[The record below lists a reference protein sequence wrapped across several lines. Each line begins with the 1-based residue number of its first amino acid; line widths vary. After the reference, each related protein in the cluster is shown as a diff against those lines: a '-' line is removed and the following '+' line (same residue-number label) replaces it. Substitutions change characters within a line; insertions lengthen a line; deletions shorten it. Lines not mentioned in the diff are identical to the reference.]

1 MTERGKT
8 IGLAVSITLN
18 VVLICAIVAGL
29 YMARQAWRDR
39 MDRRGPPL
47 FETARTLPKADQD
60 RLRGQMRD
68 AARASKPEFHEAREL
83 RRKAA
88 RLAAAPTY
96 DRAAVLAAL
105 RAANAAEMRGRDRL
119 DERLSAVFEGLSPQA
134 RKTLAPGFEHRSRG
148 LRGRPGDGG
157 DRGHR
162 NEDKHDKAPA
172 TPAQPATLPDT
183 APAAAPA
190 T

>member
-1 MTERGKT
+1 MTDRGKT
-8 IGLAVSITLN
+8 IGLAVSVTLN

-119 DERLSAVFEGLSPQA
+119 DERLSAVFERLSPQA

-148 LRGRPGDGG
+148 LRGRPGDRG

-162 NEDKHDKAPA
+162 NEHKHERAPA